1 MTHASGRDTAP
12 LADFAGIYEAHARD
26 LRRFALYLSGDA
38 ALADDLVSEA
48 FVRAWTAWERVEL
61 PTVRAY
67 LFTIVR
73 NLFLHHVRAER
84 RRAPL
89 DPAVVDE
96 RPGPETRA
104 SDQRDLAVVIAA
116 LRTLPEI
123 DRAALLMRA
132 DEQVSYEEI
141 SAALGITVS
150 AAKVKV
156 HRARLKLAE
165 ARLAGRGTARA
176 GRGNHEDH
184 A

>member
-1 MTHASGRDTAP
+1 MSQASDREAAP
-12 LADFAGIYEAHARD
+12 LADFAGIYNAHARD

-73 NLFLHHVRAER
+73 NLFLHHVRDER
-84 RRAPL
+84 RHAPL
-89 DPAVVDE
+89 DPKALDG
-96 RPGPETRA
+96 RPGPEERA
-104 SDQRDLAVVIAA
+104 SDQRDLAVVLSA
-116 LRTLPEI
+116 LGALPEI

-132 DEQVSYEEI
+132 DEGVSYEEI
-141 SAALGITVS
+141 AAALGLTS
-150 AAKVKV
+150 AAARVKV

-165 ARLAGRGTARA
+165 ARLGARSVIRT
-176 GRGNHEDH
+176 GEERYEPH

>member
-1 MTHASGRDTAP
+1 MTQASDRESEP
-12 LADFAGIYEAHARD
+12 LADFAGIYDAHARD

-48 FVRAWTAWERVEL
+48 FVRAWTAWDRVKL

-73 NLFLHHVRAER
+73 NLFLHHVRDER
-84 RRAPL
+84 PREPL
-89 DPAVVDE
+89 DPEVPDGS
-96 RPGPETRA
+96 PGPEDRA
-104 SDQRDLAVVIAA
+104 SDQRDLAVVLSA
-116 LRTLPEI
+116 LGALPEV

-132 DEQVSYEEI
+132 DEQVSYDEI
-141 SAALGITVS
+141 SAALGITVA

-165 ARLAGRGTARA
+165 ARLAGRGPARA
-176 GRGNHEDH
+176 GSGT
-184 A
+184 

>member
-1 MTHASGRDTAP
+1 MTHASDTESAP
-12 LADFAGIYEAHARD
+12 LADFAGIYDAHARD

-48 FVRAWTAWERVEL
+48 FVRAWTAWDRVEL

-73 NLFLHHVRAER
+73 NLFLHHVRHER
-84 RRAPL
+84 RGAPIDQEAL
-89 DPAVVDE
+89 DG
-96 RPGPETRA
+96 RPGPEKRA
-104 SDQRDLAVVIAA
+104 SDRLDLAVVLSA
-116 LRTLPEI
+116 LGALPEV

-141 SAALGITVS
+141 STALGITVS

-165 ARLAGRGTARA
+165 ARLAGRRQDS
-176 GRGNHEDH
+176 REERLI
-184 A
+184 

>member
-1 MTHASGRDTAP
+1 MTHAEGREAAP
-12 LADFAGIYEAHARD
+12 LADFAGIYDAHARD

-38 ALADDLVSEA
+38 ALADDLVAEA

-73 NLFLHHVRAER
+73 NLFLHHVRDQR

-89 DPAVVDE
+89 DPSAIDE
-96 RPGPETRA
+96 RPDPEVRA
-104 SDQRDLAVVIAA
+104 SDQRELAIVVAA
-116 LRTLPEI
+116 LGTLPEV
-123 DRAALLMRA
+123 DRSALLMRA
-132 DEQVSYEEI
+132 GGQVSYEEI
-141 SAALGITVS
+141 SAALGITVT

-165 ARLAGRGTARA
+165 ARLAGRGPAPA
-176 GRGNHEDH
+176 GSGTHEH
-184 A
+184 HT